1 MHAKNKTANVF
12 LHKKTD
18 SNTNFLSSLA
28 LDISSIVHL
37 SQTVVCHGTNN
48 FRQCPSQNRIRKMY
62 CCLYFFNISRSH
74 RRFCTTPQDFFI
86 ADHPLHPKSAGNIV
100 QHLYLRRRI
109 FFAVQ
114 GVFQICEAP
123 RTCGT
128 QASEFENNAVMRKKD
143 KSYMDSVKI
152 WYAGAP
158 SQSAGIS
165 TPNSTAAVGAR
176 STSRM

>member
-1 MHAKNKTANVF
+1 MSISTCRNHLLSLLYYYWLFTFNLPPKAQKI
-12 LHKKTD
+12 LC
-18 SNTNFLSSLA
+18 NTYAQDAGFFHSG
-28 LDISSIVHL
+28 ISS
-37 SQTVVCHGTNN
+37 Q
-48 FRQCPSQNRIRKMY
+48 
-62 CCLYFFNISRSH
+62 
-74 RRFCTTPQDFFI
+74 
-86 ADHPLHPKSAGNIV
+86 PKSAGDFV
-100 QHLYLRRRI
+100 QHLYPRRRI

-114 GVFQICEAP
+114 GGFQICEAP

-143 KSYMDSVKI
+143 KSYMDSLKI

-176 STSRM
+176 STSRI